1 MNTKLI
7 AARLAAKIPA
17 PDLLKVGGAADFQ
30 RALEGITTT
39 PAAFVVPLAESAGE
53 NDFEMNVVQQQV
65 PALFGVI
72 LAVRD
77 ISDAVGGQVQDA
89 LDALRVLVRDALVN
103 WQPTPDMDPCI
114 FAGGQVIGMR
124 DQVLY
129 WQDDFIT
136 SYQIRKLEVNP

>member
-7 AARLAAKIPA
+7 ADRLAAKIPA
-17 PDLLKVGGAADFQ
+17 PGLLKVGGAADFQ
-30 RALEGITTT
+30 RAIEGVTAL

-53 NDFEMNVVQQQV
+53 NDFEMNVVQQDV
-65 PALFGVI
+65 SALFGVV

-89 LDALRVLVRDALVN
+89 LDALRVLVREALIN
-103 WQPTPDMDPCI
+103 WQPTPDMDPCT

-124 DQVLY
+124 DQVLF
-129 WQDDFIT
+129 WQDDFVT
-136 SYQIRKLEVNP
+136 GYLIRQTEVNP